1 MKPFKL
7 FVLAAC
13 IVLMGSCR
21 ESSPTGGT
29 FVLLPQPVE
38 VNIGGNSSLSPGDI
52 VACFSE
58 DTIGI
63 PECGG
68 LLEDMQAV
76 RKKSKAQIWYG
87 LDQELGVRPEGYV
100 LEITDKRISI
110 YGKDRAGL
118 LYGFMT
124 LHQLM
129 EDAAGQQVPLPI
141 CTIRDYPLL
150 PYRAIHLDVKHHL
163 EKREYYYRL
172 IDRLAAYKI
181 NAIIAEMEDKLA
193 YESQPVVGSSD
204 ALTIA
209 EWKDLSEYAMDRNIE
224 ISPLIQGLGHASF
237 ILKHEQYADLR
248 DDPLS
253 DWAFNPLNPATYE
266 VQFDLYRDALEATPY
281 GRYLHVGGDE
291 VHTTG
296 RGSGKSS
303 LELQL
308 LWLEKVSAFAEENN
322 RIPIFWDD
330 MPLKYA
336 NLYGSIY
343 DPELTQQEVDSIW
356 NENEHVLLEF
366 MDQFPRNCIY
376 MRWNYSV
383 PQALSN
389 LKAMQWFRDHDLQVM
404 GATAGQTRWVLMPQ
418 EESNMDNIRSFALSS
433 IHQGLDGLL
442 LTLWDDDSPHF
453 ELYMRGII
461 SFAEYT
467 WSGERRTKSEIKSAF
482 RYREFSS
489 KAAAD
494 SYAFIDRLEVPV
506 AFWNNALLK
515 ERMDRRSLR
524 KRSRPL
530 EGGVIDLPDLERKGL
545 WSDRYAERL
554 EKAEQLVTVCD
565 SVAAII
571 GSLKALAD
579 RNLYRLE
586 VYEQVNHLARFAPSA
601 LIALKEL
608 DLAEGEVAEA
618 AAMERLTELC
628 NGFEGLRKNL
638 EAVYSKTRILHKPED
653 YILDQDHHNHL
664 ANQTRSFDWLFTS
677 ELFFIEKVKE
687 VYTLGKSG
695 SSRTGEM

>member
-1 MKPFKL
+1 MKPLKL
-7 FVLAAC
+7 FALAAC
-13 IVLMGSCR
+13 IILMDSCR

-29 FVLLPQPVE
+29 FVLLPHPVE
-38 VNIGGNSSLSPGDI
+38 VNLGGNSSLSPGDI
-52 VACFSE
+52 LACFSE

-68 LLEDMQAV
+68 LLRDLQV
-76 RKKSKAQIWYG
+76 VKKKSRAQIWYG
-87 LDQELGVRPEGYV
+87 LDRELGVRPEGYV
-100 LEITDKRISI
+100 LEISDKRITI

-129 EDAAGQQVPLPI
+129 EDAADQDVPLPI

-163 EKREYYYRL
+163 DKLDYYYKL
-172 IDRLAAYKI
+172 IDRLASYKI
-181 NAIIAEMEDKLA
+181 NGIIAEMEDKLA
-193 YESQPVVGSSD
+193 YESQPAVGSSD
-204 ALTIA
+204 ALTME
-209 EWKDLSEYAMDRNIE
+209 EWKELSKYAMDRNIE

-237 ILKHEQYADLR
+237 ILKHDQYADLR
-248 DDPLS
+248 DDPRS
-253 DWAFNPLNPATYE
+253 DWAFNPLNQGTYE
-266 VQFDLYRDALEATPY
+266 VQFDLYRDALESTPF

-308 LWLEKVSAFAEENN
+308 LWLEKVSAFAEEND

-343 DPELTQQEVDSIW
+343 DPSLTQQEVDSIW
-356 NENEHVLLEF
+356 DENEHVLLEF

-389 LKAMQWFRDHDLQVM
+389 LKAMQWFRNHDLQVM
-404 GATAGQTRWVLMPQ
+404 GATAGQTRWILMPQ

-433 IHQGLDGLL
+433 IHQGLEGLL

-453 ELYMRGII
+453 ELYMRGITAF
-461 SFAEYT
+461 SEYT
-467 WSGERRTKSEIKSAF
+467 WSGERRSKSEIKSAY
-482 RYREFSS
+482 RQREFS
-489 KAAAD
+489 ATAAD
-494 SYAFIDRLEVPV
+494 DTYAFIDRLEVPV
-506 AFWNNALLK
+506 AFFNNALLE

-524 KRSRPL
+524 KMSRPL
-530 EGGVIDLPDLERKGL
+530 EEGVIDLPALAQKGE

-554 EKAEQLVTVCD
+554 ETAEQLATVCD
-565 SVAAII
+565 SVEATI
-571 GSLKALAD
+571 SRLKSVTK

-586 VYEQVNHLARFAPSA
+586 VYEQVNRLARFAPSA

-618 AAMERLTELC
+618 AAMDRLSELC
-628 NGFEGLRKNL
+628 NGFGDLRKNL
-638 EAVYSKTRILHKPED
+638 ETVYSKTRILHKPED

-677 ELFFIEKVKE
+677 ELFFVEKVKDA
-687 VYTLGKSG
+687 YALNQP
-695 SSRTGEM
+695 